1 MSSSSLP
8 NPMRLLKDEDG
19 SLSRIYDGDYH
30 KNPYDLN
37 SKIMLT
43 AIISLSVVVLLV
55 IVLHT
60 YARCVLRRQALRRA
74 TMRHHLGSTM
84 AHVHLSEQP
93 KTGLEPSII
102 AALPTFVFTRVDGQ
116 DDGRDNAIE
125 CAVCLSMLD
134 HDEMAR
140 LLPNCKHSFHVECI
154 DTWLNSHTTCPICRT
169 EVQPRLQPEPREDP
183 VAGRPTAPPLEP
195 PLNSAFPS
203 YMEGTSDGAA
213 QSSSGTKANGS
224 ISRLSSF
231 RRILSRDRSSR
242 RIQSCGQEDG
252 IEIED
257 LERQ

>member
-125 CAVCLSMLD
+125 HVAEFP
-134 HDEMAR
+134 HY
-140 LLPNCKHSFHVECI
+140 LPYLPDRGTAAS
-154 DTWLNSHTTCPICRT
+154 P
-169 EVQPRLQPEPREDP
+169 
-183 VAGRPTAPPLEP
+183 AGAT
-195 PLNSAFPS
+195 
-203 YMEGTSDGAA
+203 G
-213 QSSSGTKANGS
+213 GS
-224 ISRLSSF
+224 RG
-231 RRILSRDRSSR
+231 R
-242 RIQSCGQEDG
+242 
-252 IEIED
+252 
-257 LERQ
+257 